1 MNVVAS
7 ASSRSCESLRE
18 RETIFFPAPCWPR
31 MCLWFLHV
39 RAPERTVRSPHEGHE
54 MDILWSF
61 SHVFPPLTDGSGSG
75 CHGVLPKSALFK
87 AQKCPQHTRPCPPY
101 FIFFFYLIGI
111 LHPRIILGDEQ
122 FAGYI
127 SFYPSILHYW
137 MYFMASRL
145 NFHSC
150 SSPWSLSPQLW
161 SLGCKMQAKQTFIRT
176 VTE

>member
-1 MNVVAS
+1 
-7 ASSRSCESLRE
+7 
-18 RETIFFPAPCWPR
+18 
-31 MCLWFLHV
+31 
-39 RAPERTVRSPHEGHE
+39 

-101 FIFFFYLIGI
+101 FIYFFYLIGI

-127 SFYPSILHYW
+127 SFYPSILHY
-137 MYFMASRL
+137 
-145 NFHSC
+145 
-150 SSPWSLSPQLW
+150 
-161 SLGCKMQAKQTFIRT
+161 
-176 VTE
+176 